1 MDSKDKYIN
10 LELQKILDQ
19 YITNE
24 KYQEFKPVLDEIFQR
39 RAFEF
44 DFSLDRM
51 TQDLKNFTTNVDK
64 IEMVPSEEF
73 EKRYGGS
80 ENTLGLFDIK
90 GKKIALNIGLIEKDS
105 KVLINKFLGDP
116 AFDVEFVK
124 NQIGQMILKALTHEA
139 YHAMSDKDRLMYYNQ
154 YNIKS
159 GIYLDEVFVESA
171 TTRTTTPKREMSI
184 LQGYEKTNGYEDITF
199 TTSML
204 AYALGASQKE
214 VISKG
219 LNNYKELFQ
228 FFSSKFSSS
237 SLSNFIEIIDSF
249 NMNIDGYLKSSQTDK
264 EGRRELIK
272 NIYQDLFE
280 INNLNVEQDDREV
293 SLEYLGE
300 IFYRDKK
307 IKDITAE
314 SLRFLLSAEQIS
326 EDDAIGILKNLEK
339 PGLQM
344 DNQLLDMF
352 EVYQRK
358 ISPDSKEYGY
368 AKTGR
373 LRDIVAYG
381 DNSESFQDYLNTSNE
396 ERLQNLLRVTQNDPE
411 RKFFKYITKV
421 KKDDFEQNVEWNND
435 VNKTLFEIYQ
445 QNKTKENRNVSFD
458 DNDSDSR

>member
-159 GIYLDEVFVESA
+159 GIYLDEVFVES
-171 TTRTTTPKREMSI
+171 
-184 LQGYEKTNGYEDITF
+184 
-199 TTSML
+199 
-204 AYALGASQKE
+204 
-214 VISKG
+214 
-219 LNNYKELFQ
+219 
-228 FFSSKFSSS
+228 
-237 SLSNFIEIIDSF
+237 
-249 NMNIDGYLKSSQTDK
+249 
-264 EGRRELIK
+264 
-272 NIYQDLFE
+272 
-280 INNLNVEQDDREV
+280 EQ
-293 SLEYLGE
+293 LE
-300 IFYRDKK
+300 
-307 IKDITAE
+307 
-314 SLRFLLSAEQIS
+314 Q
-326 EDDAIGILKNLEK
+326 
-339 PGLQM
+339 
-344 DNQLLDMF
+344 QLLKEKCRYFKDMKKPMDMRILLLQQ
-352 EVYQRK
+352 VCWHMHLV
-358 ISPDSKEYGY
+358 
-368 AKTGR
+368 R
-373 LRDIVAYG
+373 L
-381 DNSESFQDYLNTSNE
+381 
-396 ERLQNLLRVTQNDPE
+396 
-411 RKFFKYITKV
+411 
-421 KKDDFEQNVEWNND
+421 KK
-435 VNKTLFEIYQ
+435 K
-445 QNKTKENRNVSFD
+445 
-458 DNDSDSR
+458 